1 MASTLHAAI
10 GAAVALLFWTSL
22 GLTITRRLVPA
33 LALPMAPVVGWSVHS
48 AIALPI
54 FFVFAFS
61 AMHVIAV
68 AGVMFLAA
76 VAIWL
81 ASARADTIGTM
92 VPPWAYALAA
102 LLALAPS
109 AAILPKLSGDAV
121 YLAAPIFDHAKV
133 ALVEDM
139 MKFGVPPG
147 NPFFGDA
154 FPRLS
159 YYYLWHFSAAELAL
173 AAGISGWEAD
183 AAMTWFSAFAS
194 LTMMMGLGVWFG
206 GRAAAMLVVILSVT
220 ASARTLLAWIFGS
233 ANLEAVVGRAA
244 GFGGWLLQTAWVPQ
258 HVMSATC
265 AVAAVVLMSD
275 LARRG
280 SVLLVMTLALVVAA
294 GFESSTWIGGVT
306 FAIAGPVT
314 TIAII
319 GRVEPRGRPSFIA
332 SLAVAAVVA
341 ACFAAPLLRDQFAT
355 TAGKG
360 FPVAPQFY
368 PVLELY
374 FSDSL
379 RSLLDP
385 PAFWMVLLP
394 IELPAVYAIGMIA
407 LVLLFSSRKFQ
418 DDRSCVVRAVAA
430 LALSSLAVCWL
441 FTSTLAENNDLG
453 WRAVLVA
460 AMALTVLAAA
470 GVSRWIGARARI
482 AVTAAGILI
491 ILGLP
496 GGIDTMRSYI
506 SSHTGPAAHLFAA
519 PSQLWAAVRH
529 HSGPTERVG
538 NNPLFLQAA
547 TPWPVNISWALL
559 SERRSC
565 FAGRELALVY
575 TTLGSRRTE
584 EINAQFIR
592 VFAGE
597 GSPADVQQLATKYD
611 CRVIVITAA
620 DGAWER
626 DPFAASSWYRLV
638 DERAQQWRIYRATGE
653 D

>member
-10 GAAVALLFWTSL
+10 GAALALLFWTSL
-22 GLTITRRLVPA
+22 GLTITRRVVPA
-33 LALPMAPVVGWSVHS
+33 LALPMAPVVGWAVHS

-61 AMHVIAV
+61 AMHVTAV

-76 VAIWL
+76 VATWL
-81 ASARADTIGTM
+81 ASARADAIATT

-133 ALVEDM
+133 ALIQDM
-139 MKFGVPPG
+139 MNFGVPPG
-147 NPFFGDA
+147 NPFFSDP

-183 AAMTWFSAFAS
+183 IAMTWFSAFAS
-194 LTMMMGLGVWFG
+194 LTMMMGLGVWLG
-206 GRAAAMLVVILSVT
+206 GRAAAVLVLILSAT
-220 ASARTLLAWIFGS
+220 ASARTLPAWIFGS
-233 ANLEAVVGRAA
+233 ENVDAVVGRAA
-244 GFGGWLLQTAWVPQ
+244 GFGGWLFQTAWVPQ

-265 AVAAVVLMSD
+265 AVAAVILMSE

-280 SVLLVMTLALVVAA
+280 SLLLVMMLALVVAA

-306 FAIAGPVT
+306 FALAAPV
-314 TIAII
+314 IAIVTL
-319 GRVEPRGRPSFIA
+319 GRLGPRRRLLFIA
-332 SLAVAAVVA
+332 SLAAAAVLA
-341 ACFAAPLLRDQFAT
+341 MCFATLLLRDQLAV

-360 FPVAPQFY
+360 FPIALQFY

-379 RSLLDP
+379 RAVLDP

-394 IELPAVYAIGMIA
+394 IELSAVYVIGMIA
-407 LVLLFSSRKFQ
+407 VVELLSSRKFE
-418 DDRSCVVRAVAA
+418 DHKSRAVRAVAA
-430 LALSSLAVCWL
+430 LAAGSLAVCWL
-441 FTSTLAENNDLG
+441 FTSTLAENDDLG

-470 GVSRWIGARARI
+470 ALSGWIAGRGRI
-482 AVTAAGILI
+482 AVTAAGIAI
-491 ILGLP
+491 IVGLP
-496 GGIDTMRSYI
+496 GGIDVIRSYV
-506 SSHTGPAAHLFAA
+506 TGRTAPALRMFAA
-519 PSQLWAAVRH
+519 SSQLWAVVRH

-559 SERRSC
+559 SDRRSC

-575 TTLGSRRTE
+575 TTLGSKRTE

-592 VFAGE
+592 VFAGN

-611 CRVIVITAA
+611 CRVIVVTAA

-626 DPFAASSWYRLV
+626 DPFAASSRYRLV
-638 DERAQQWRIYRATGE
+638 DERAEQWRIYRATE
-653 D
+653 KD